1 MEMNQKHISS
11 EQAHV
16 LTTLIKA
23 GFVRMNVD
31 RSELL
36 DRYEL

>member
-1 MEMNQKHISS
+1 MEMNQKHIRS
-11 EQAHV
+11 EQVRV
-16 LTTLIKA
+16 LITLIKA

-36 DRYEL
+36 DRCEL